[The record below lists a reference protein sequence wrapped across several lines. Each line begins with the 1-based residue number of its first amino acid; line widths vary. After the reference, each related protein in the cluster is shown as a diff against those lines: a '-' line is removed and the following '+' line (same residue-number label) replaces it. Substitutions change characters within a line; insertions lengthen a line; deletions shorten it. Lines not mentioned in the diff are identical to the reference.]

1 MKKKSILFALMFI
14 IGFVFTMRV
23 NASGN
28 VSLTCNTSSNSNAA
42 TCRINLT
49 LSDIG
54 DTTPLDINYSTND
67 LDVNVSAKGENGTTC
82 SSTKCTITNFQN
94 GTIATLTIT
103 NPTGSSVKPTISIS
117 SDYGD
122 DSKTFTLRGVTTT
135 TTTTT
140 KAKSSNNYLSSI
152 TIDGEEIDDF
162 SKNTTRYFIEVEN
175 DVTKVSI
182 DAEAEDDTAEVD
194 IDGPNSLEVGDNE
207 YTISVTSEDDTTKF
221 YKVIV
226 TRKDEEESSN
236 TGIKRIKVRGYNFK
250 FNKNSKTFYL
260 NIDKE
265 DTELDITVT
274 LNDKNA
280 SYEIEG
286 NENLKDGS
294 VIRIIVT
301 AEDNSSDTYR
311 IIITKND
318 TNYTPIIIGVIALI
332 VIIAIIVFIIIKK
345 KKSKNNK
352 DNKNNKGKKKEKESE
367 VDKEDTEKT
376 KEMPPLSS
384 DTIDIAKENNQDESD
399 EVDDDDDIIHIDN
412 DEEEKTRILSYAE
425 KEELKR
431 LEELNKDDVDSKID
445 EELGKTMLFNNDDDD
460 IN

>member
-1 MKKKSILFALMFI
+1 MKKKSILFGLLIVVSFI
-14 IGFVFTMRV
+14 FTMKV
-23 NASGN
+23 NAASIRCTPTSVYVGDQITCTISDVADDEEVSVTTSLNRVSGK
-28 VSLTCNTSSNSNAA
+28 TTI
-42 TCRINLT
+42 TK
-49 LSDIG
+49 SDVDNG
-54 DTTPLDINYSTND
+54 DNNIVY
-67 LDVNVSAKGENGTTC
+67 SAKSTGTYN
-82 SSTKCTITNFQN
+82 ITAKTTDWTSNPVR
-94 GTIATLTIT
+94 IT
-103 NPTGSSVKPTISIS
+103 VSE
-117 SDYGD
+117 
-122 DSKTFTLRGVTTT
+122 KTTTTT

-140 KAKSSNNYLSSI
+140 KSRSSNNYLSSI

-332 VIIAIIVFIIIKK
+332 IIIVIIAFIIIKK

-376 KEMPPLSS
+376 KKMPPLSS
-384 DTIDIAKENNQDESD
+384 DTIDIAKENNQDKSGE
-399 EVDDDDDIIHIDN
+399 EIDDDDDIIHIDN

-431 LEELNKDDVDSKID
+431 LEELNKNDVDSKID

-460 IN
+460 ID